1 MSDECM
7 IFFLLGLLGGIV
19 LWAVEMIVLVRFY
32 AKWEDREITRLDTIA
47 DNLEDE
53 ILVLEGRPPK
63 NNRQGLDNKK

>member
-7 IFFLLGLLGGIV
+7 IFFLLGLLVGIV
-19 LWAVEMIVLVRFY
+19 LWAVEMIVLVWFY

-53 ILVLEGRPPK
+53 ILILEGRPPK
-63 NNRQGLDNKK
+63 NNR

>member
-7 IFFLLGLLGGIV
+7 IFFLLGLLVGIV

>member
-63 NNRQGLDNKK
+63 NNRQGLDNKN